1 MSKRK
6 HNTKR
11 SRKAAN
17 VTNRTLPPRHSR
29 HGVLLTDVY
38 RVKGEEVTRV
48 ETKQDPKTGEF
59 KTRRVVVRQ
68 AENRPMT
75 EAEMSVARTRLRA
88 TESTVKRGA
97 KNVLPTAKP
106 KPVATA

>member
-1 MSKRK
+1 MSKL
-6 HNTKR
+6 HNVRGKKVHAQMM
-11 SRKAAN
+11 S
-17 VTNRTLPPRHSR
+17 LPPRRSR

-38 RVKGEEVTRV
+38 RVKGEEVSRV

-68 AENRPMT
+68 AEDRAMT

-88 TESTVKRGA
+88 TESTLNYGKQNSGGPGA
-97 KNVLPTAKP
+97 GTKKKT
-106 KPVATA
+106 VAA